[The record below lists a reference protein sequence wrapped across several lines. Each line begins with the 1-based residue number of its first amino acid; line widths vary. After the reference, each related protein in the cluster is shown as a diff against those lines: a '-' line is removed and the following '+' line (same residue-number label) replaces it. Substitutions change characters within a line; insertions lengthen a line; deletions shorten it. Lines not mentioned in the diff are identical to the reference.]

1 MLYVKYMKL
10 QTSRQKNVIIDKT
23 ELAGTKNILNRSNM
37 ELSRLTH
44 ICYKKILLL
53 HVKYCNPIQL
63 TVWVFIQQ
71 NTFINLVFI
80 GW

>member
-10 QTSRQKNVIIDKT
+10 QTSRQKNVIIEKT

-44 ICYKKILLL
+44 ICYKKYY
-53 HVKYCNPIQL
+53 YCM
-63 TVWVFIQQ
+63 
-71 NTFINLVFI
+71 
-80 GW
+80 

>member
-1 MLYVKYMKL
+1 MLYVKYMKI

-23 ELAGTKNILNRSNM
+23 ELAGTKNSLNRSNM

-44 ICYKKILLL
+44 ICYKKNITTAS
-53 HVKYCNPIQL
+53 KYCNPIQL

-71 NTFINLVFI
+71 HIY
-80 GW
+80 

>member
-10 QTSRQKNVIIDKT
+10 QTSRQKNGIIEKT

-53 HVKYCNPIQL
+53 HLSTVIQYNLLFGFLYNRTHLL
-63 TVWVFIQQ
+63 T
-71 NTFINLVFI
+71 
-80 GW
+80 

>member
-23 ELAGTKNILNRSNM
+23 ELAGTKNILNRKNI
-37 ELSRLTH
+37 TTA
-44 ICYKKILLL
+44 C
-53 HVKYCNPIQL
+53 KYCNPIQL